1 MSDEQRD
8 GLTPRQ
14 FIRSAVLSRYHL
26 MRLQLGEGV
35 THFRYGNMPRRVA
48 GVEELLTVK
57 PELRAAG

>member
-1 MSDEQRD
+1 
-8 GLTPRQ
+8 
-14 FIRSAVLSRYHL
+14 